1 MQSKS
6 LPFDIEDMLIRTDMI
21 QLNLTDG
28 EVTEL
33 LEKFLENPTSNDSAD
48 KSLRFVD
55 EIVRL
60 KLPLNAKEAMRLKT
74 TVKTW
79 IS

>member
-1 MQSKS
+1 
-6 LPFDIEDMLIRTDMI
+6 MLIRTDMI